1 MKTLMLSFAAMLL
14 IAVSCTRQTDC
25 IDPEKINPEAICT
38 MDYNPVCGCDD
49 KTYSNACQAEAA
61 GVTSF
66 KPGECSTTA
75 AQ

>member
-1 MKTLMLSFAAMLL
+1 MKSLIFSATALLLLSA
-14 IAVSCTRQTDC
+14 SCTRESTC
-25 IDPEKINPEAICT
+25 IDPQKVNPDAICT

-66 KPGECSTTA
+66 KLGECSTTA

>member
-1 MKTLMLSFAAMLL
+1 MKSLIFSATALLLLSA
-14 IAVSCTRQTDC
+14 SCARESSC
-25 IDPEKINPEAICT
+25 IDSQKVNPDAICT

-66 KPGECSTTA
+66 TQGECATTA